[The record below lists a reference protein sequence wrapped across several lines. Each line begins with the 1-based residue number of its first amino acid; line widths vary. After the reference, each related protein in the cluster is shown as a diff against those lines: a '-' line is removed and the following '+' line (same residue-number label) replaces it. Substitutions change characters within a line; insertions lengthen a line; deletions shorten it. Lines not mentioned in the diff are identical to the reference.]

1 MLSIRAGVLGKIIN
15 DLSWK
20 AARVHRVMAWGLGCE
35 LDIRVELNCRD
46 NEKDL
51 GGHRGKAHIRSM
63 KSRCGTDKWMD
74 SCIVI

>member
-1 MLSIRAGVLGKIIN
+1 MLSIRVGVLGKIIN

-20 AARVHRVMAWGLGCE
+20 VVRVYRVMVWGFGCE

-46 NEKDL
+46 NEKDF
-51 GGHRGKAHIRSM
+51 GGYRGKVYIRSM
-63 KSRCGTDKWMD
+63 KLRCGIDKWMD